1 MWFLGERKFRRLKVL
16 VLFSRAF
23 LHGFSVAK
31 KKCNLNK
38 ASQLTDLK
46 KTNSST
52 QTTNEAEIHRE
63 ACQSKAGIRRG
74 QDNRESSSE
83 VFEKWLVCASSLSRL
98 VYNHVRWWILTKLI
112 MMITSISIC
121 RCNIIVLCILN
132 LYSVIFQL
140 YFNKT
145 KEKFE
150 NKDYLDSKSW
160 QDYRIAS

>member
-1 MWFLGERKFRRLKVL
+1 ML

-98 VYNHVRWWILTKLI
+98 VYNHVR
-112 MMITSISIC
+112 
-121 RCNIIVLCILN
+121 
-132 LYSVIFQL
+132 
-140 YFNKT
+140 
-145 KEKFE
+145 
-150 NKDYLDSKSW
+150 
-160 QDYRIAS
+160 